1 MTKPEMQLIIE
12 RNKNKTLNCADIF
25 SHDNIFHYPSNL
37 TFVFFCFCF
46 CLQLTYSSSIHFVT
60 IKIWGDFCFVLSIIK
75 SEKRAEMLTYTTEPS
90 RPDLYTCLSASGIN
104 ANISL
109 TLQIKVSRTLYTNR
123 IH

>member
-37 TFVFFCFCF
+37 ILFFFVFV
-46 CLQLTYSSSIHFVT
+46 FVYNLL
-60 IKIWGDFCFVLSIIK
+60 IQAQSGGIFVLFYQSSNQRK
-75 SEKRAEMLTYTTEPS
+75 ELRCLHYYTTEPT

>member
-37 TFVFFCFCF
+37 ILFFFVFV
-46 CLQLTYSSSIHFVT
+46 FVYNLL
-60 IKIWGDFCFVLSIIK
+60 IQAQSGGIFVLFYQS
-75 SEKRAEMLTYTTEPS
+75 SNQEKRAEMLTYTTEPT